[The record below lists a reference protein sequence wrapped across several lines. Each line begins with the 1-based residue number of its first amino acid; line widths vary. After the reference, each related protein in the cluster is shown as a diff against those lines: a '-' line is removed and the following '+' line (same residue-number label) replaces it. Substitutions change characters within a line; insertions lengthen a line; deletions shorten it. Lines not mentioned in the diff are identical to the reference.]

1 MRKTLATLSMAA
13 ILVAGCSV
21 KEDDNQA
28 EGSTISTSDQADEAA
43 ASDDG
48 ALYADG
54 EAMPLDIEQT
64 HPTGTSIAL
73 ESIRATPTETLVTM
87 TINNGADF
95 PVTLNGFGGAYLFGP
110 DGGKLE
116 VQAPANNERLEI
128 PPGQQVRAELV
139 FKGRLSQGGPAT
151 LFFNEAKYLEDDD
164 SRYPGFR
171 IPMQLTSAA
180 FTEDGAKKKS
190 SSLRLIGSAP
200 GASAR
205 SASSVSTLRSEL
217 EAKETDRG
225 TLVSLPGDVLFDTDK
240 AEIRAAARPTLDKL
254 AELIK
259 SDTSAK
265 VAVEGHTDS
274 QGDDAYNQRLSER
287 RAQAVRDYLKDVR
300 QVPADRMTVKGLG
313 ESRPVAQNMTP
324 DGKENASGMQKNRRV
339 EVVIAK
345 S

>member
-1 MRKTLATLSMAA
+1 MSAWWTRYRHRGAA
-13 ILVAGCSV
+13 
-21 KEDDNQA
+21 
-28 EGSTISTSDQADEAA
+28 
-43 ASDDG
+43 
-48 ALYADG
+48 
-54 EAMPLDIEQT
+54 
-64 HPTGTSIAL
+64 
-73 ESIRATPTETLVTM
+73 
-87 TINNGADF
+87 
-95 PVTLNGFGGAYLFGP
+95 
-110 DGGKLE
+110 
-116 VQAPANNERLEI
+116 
-128 PPGQQVRAELV
+128 
-139 FKGRLSQGGPAT
+139 
-151 LFFNEAKYLEDDD
+151 
-164 SRYPGFR
+164 
-171 IPMQLTSAA
+171 
-180 FTEDGAKKKS
+180 
-190 SSLRLIGSAP
+190 
-200 GASAR
+200 AR

-240 AEIRAAARPTLDKL
+240 AEIRPAARPTLDKL

-259 SDTSAK
+259 SDSSAK